1 MIVHTLRHQT
11 ATVAT
16 ATTATTAS
24 SAPSTIFQWLPE
36 FSLKIQI
43 QNRSALYRKLIF
55 TIVQ

>member
-1 MIVHTLRHQT
+1 MIVHTLRYQIAT
-11 ATVAT
+11 TVAPAT
-16 ATTATTAS
+16 AATS
-24 SAPSTIFQWLPE
+24 SAPGAIFQWLPE

>member
-1 MIVHTLRHQT
+1 MIVHTLRRQT
-11 ATVAT
+11 ATTVAT
-16 ATTATTAS
+16 ATAATS
-24 SAPSTIFQWLPE
+24 SAPSTIFQRLPE